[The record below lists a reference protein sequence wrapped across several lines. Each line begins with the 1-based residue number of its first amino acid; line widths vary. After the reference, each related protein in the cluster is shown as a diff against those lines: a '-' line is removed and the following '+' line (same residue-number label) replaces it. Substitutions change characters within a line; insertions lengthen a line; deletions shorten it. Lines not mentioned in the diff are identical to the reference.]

1 MLAGCATRTNEG
13 AIANSHLDI
22 KERTIMPY
30 NFTPAQQAGLAGQV
44 PLGGWSAI
52 AQAHT
57 TQSWPKTYQG
67 VNYIL
72 YRAAGESA
80 VHFAFKKARLK
91 EAIGR
96 LQQAGIMF
104 QNADVHRFHVI
115 CYNHFSRGVVCF
127 EAAPAGGLNALPTV
141 VLMLGGR
148 VCEHVTT
155 QAVPPPV
162 IAGGASNPPRILSD
176 RFYDYYRGTYVSEE
190 ARCGLAQ
197 VFHEFGHIFYQLQR
211 PKDYLLGT
219 DVGYKAMI
227 PLATQEARDRDL
239 LLPNTSNQART
250 YVSQYADDGD
260 RALIEYVSEVFCGWM
275 MGVDWNLVDPTYG
288 ATNAYLA
295 LGGPTFPNLP
305 ATITRLNAFIN
316 QQCNCPGHGQGAWGH
331 AAKITW

>member
-13 AIANSHLDI
+13 AIANSHLTSR
-22 KERTIMPY
+22 RTTMPY
-30 NFTPAQQAGLAGQV
+30 NFTPAQQAQLAGQV
-44 PLGGWSAI
+44 QLGAWSTITNAG
-52 AQAHT
+52 T
-57 TQSWPKTYQG
+57 TQSWPKTYQNL
-67 VNYIL
+67 NYTL

-104 QNADVHRFHVI
+104 VNADVHRFHVI
-115 CYNHFSRGVVCF
+115 CYNGLSRGFVCF

-148 VCEHVTT
+148 LCEHVTM
-155 QAVPPPV
+155 QAGPPPV
-162 IAGGASNPPRILSD
+162 IAGEMAVNPPRTLSD

-197 VFHEFGHIFYQLQR
+197 VFHEFGHIFHQLQR
-211 PKDYLLGT
+211 PKDYFLGA
-219 DVGYKAMI
+219 DVGAKAMI

-239 LLPNTSNQART
+239 LLPNTQTQART

-260 RALIEYVSEVFCGWM
+260 RALNEYVPEVFSGWM
-275 MGVDWNLVDPTYG
+275 MGVDWILVDPTFG
-288 ATNAYLA
+288 AYNAYLT

-305 ATITRLNAFIN
+305 APITRLNAFIN
-316 QQCNCPGHGQGAWGH
+316 QQCNCPGHGQGTWGP